1 MTTGIRLIVGL
12 GNPGREYEATRHNA
26 GFWWVDAV
34 AAKKSATLKPEKKF
48 HGLAARVAEG
58 AHEIWLLEPDTFMN
72 ASGRAVGALAG
83 FYKIAPDEILVVHD
97 ELDLSPGTVRLKK
110 GGGHGGHNGLKDI
123 IAHLGTPEFW
133 RLRLGIG
140 HPGNRDAV
148 VNFVLNAPQR
158 GEQALIES
166 AVDASLT
173 ALPQLLS
180 GDFPAAMI
188 KLHTKPKP
196 EGS

>member
-1 MTTGIRLIVGL
+1 MAGIRLIVGL
-12 GNPGREYEATRHNA
+12 GNPGRDYEATRHNA

-34 AAKKSATLKPEKKF
+34 AAEKSAMLKPEKKF
-48 HGLAARVAEG
+48 HGLAARLAINAGEL
-58 AHEIWLLEPDTFMN
+58 WLLEPDTFMN

-83 FYKIAPDEILVVHD
+83 FYKITPEEILVVHD
-97 ELDLSPGTVRLKK
+97 ELDLPPGTVRLKQ

-140 HPGNRDAV
+140 HPGDRNAV
-148 VNFVLNAPQR
+148 VNFVLNVPQR
-158 GEQALIES
+158 AEQELIES
-166 AVDASLT
+166 AIEASRV

-180 GDFPAAMI
+180 GDFPAAML
-188 KLHTKPKP
+188 KLHTKPKA
-196 EGS
+196 

>member
-26 GFWWVDAV
+26 GFWWVDA
-34 AAKKSATLKPEKKF
+34 AAAGKSASFKPEKKF
-48 HGLAARVAEG
+48 HGLAARLAVSNREV
-58 AHEIWLLEPDTFMN
+58 WLLKPETFMN
-72 ASGRAVGALAG
+72 LSGRSVSALAG

-97 ELDLSPGTVRLKK
+97 ELDLPPGTVRLKK

-123 IAHLGTPEFW
+123 IAQLGTPEFW

-148 VNFVLNAPQR
+148 VNFVLNAPQH
-158 GEQALIES
+158 GELALIDA
-166 AVDASLT
+166 AVETSLA

-180 GDFPAAMI
+180 GDFPAAMV
-188 KLHTKPKP
+188 KLHTKLKP
-196 EGS
+196 ESA